1 MPVLKKKSPSSPLS
15 LLNYWKQK
23 NQIVIYRTYGGLGDI
38 LMHRMIFED
47 FKKINPDTEIIFAC
61 PKSYHEAVID
71 HPYLDGVLDVKA
83 IEPNDYAFVYDT
95 SSACCRYE
103 TGVAPY
109 SGKHRSDIWANHCGV
124 KLENHNM
131 HLKFSEEEIQ
141 YGLQELE
148 KIGWDGLKKTVAFC
162 TVSAMKSK
170 NLDKD
175 QVEPVVKKLRESDC
189 FVFSLHSTKI
199 DYFEELKVPVIT
211 GKTIRQ
217 WMCIL
222 AATNFII
229 SVDSSPFHFAGGI
242 GKPVT
247 GIFTWADGYV
257 YGMYY
262 KTAKIVQFHRN
273 THPHWTCGPC
283 YLFSNCPLSK
293 EGRKPC
299 LTKITGE
306 MIWETVEKMLI
317 TK

>member
-1 MPVLKKKSPSSPLS
+1 MPVIKKKPKLACLS
-15 LLNYWKQK
+15 LSKYWEKR
-23 NQIVIYRTYGGLGDI
+23 NQILIYRSYGGLGDI

-47 FKKINPDTEIIFAC
+47 FKKINPDMKIAFAC
-61 PKSYHEAVID
+61 PEQYHEAVSD
-71 HPYLDGVLDVKA
+71 HPYIDDVLDSKTV
-83 IEPNDYAFVYDT
+83 NLDDYPCVYDT

-103 TGVAPY
+103 TGMAPY

-131 HLKFSEEEIQ
+131 HLKFSEEELE
-141 YGLQELE
+141 YGRMELK
-148 KIGWDGLKKTVAFC
+148 KIGWNGEPTVAFC
-162 TVSAMKSK
+162 TISAMKSK
-170 NLDKD
+170 NLNAN
-175 QVEPVVKKLRESDC
+175 QVIPVVEQLKAEKY
-189 FVFSLHSTKI
+189 FVFSLHNSPI
-199 DYFEELKVPVIT
+199 DYFVNLNVPVLI

-222 AATNFII
+222 AAADFVI
-229 SVDSSPFHFAGGI
+229 SVDSSPFHFVGGI

-293 EGRKPC
+293 EGQKPC
-299 LTKITGE
+299 LTQITGE
-306 MIWETVEKMLI
+306 MIWNTVKKMLI
-317 TK
+317 KK